1 MKRRTAMLLSAL
13 FAAGAIATYSNT
25 AKADTIT
32 QPKGQIPEANIET
45 KSTNEGL
52 QQKQVQ
58 LGARKSPDLNQK
70 NNKNISTTPVQN
82 NQQLHITHQVEHNNN
97 NWYQMQNKS
106 WLPSSY
112 TTDVKQKQS
121 VQAKQNVQNAQ
132 PVQNSNTQTQAQSQ
146 NNWHKESADFVTGGV
161 INLRTAPNTNSAIIE
176 AMPTGSTIKY
186 DAYQKIDQYTW
197 LRQPRE
203 NGSYGYIVGR
213 NNGVA
218 WGTFKE
224 SATKPVESKPAAKPV
239 QSQNNW
245 HRESADFVTGG
256 VINLRTAPNTNSA
269 IIEAMPTGSTIKYD
283 AYQKIDQYTWLRQP
297 REDGSYGYIVG
308 RNNGVA
314 WGTFKESTAKPVQSQ
329 SNWHKESADFVTGG
343 VINLRTAPNTNSAII
358 ETMPTGST
366 IKYDAYR
373 KIDQYT
379 WLRQPREDG
388 SYGYIVGRNNGV
400 AWGTFKES
408 AAKPV
413 DNKPATKPVD
423 NKPATKPVDNK
434 PATQPVDNKPATQPV
449 DNKPATKPV
458 DNKPATK
465 PVDNKP
471 AAKPVESKP
480 ATKPVDNKPAT
491 KPVDSKPATKPVESK
506 PATKPVDNKPATKP
520 VDSKPATK
528 PVDNKPATKPVESKP
543 ATKPVDNKP
552 ATKPVDNKPAAKP
565 VESKPATKP
574 VESKPATQ
582 PVDNKPATK
591 PVDSKPATKPVD
603 NKPATQPADNKDNIG
618 IITLPAG
625 YTREMVEESSGGKD
639 GLDDTKGK
647 ITSLAK
653 KVSEE
658 GMRINNYS
666 NNDARIVDLT
676 NITSEQAK
684 ELTDFTLNTINHI
697 RKQMGLNPFVYS
709 NRVQK
714 IADDIAK
721 NYVRDNRDATGNHDV
736 IAITDAMRKDH
747 GLDSITKTV
756 GNDVENMGG
765 WYIYT
770 VDTNHETMG
779 SIKEHIYYNIEQI
792 IFGGYYNGAARE
804 MYHARSLTNP
814 VTTRLGAMYGFSISK
829 IPNSNVATSHFIT
842 FSGFDGYDEFLPDF
856 HD

>member
-70 NNKNISTTPVQN
+70 TNKNISTTPVQN

-224 SATKPVESKPAAKPV
+224 SATKPVEGKPAAKPV

-269 IIEAMPTGSTIKYD
+269 IIETMPTGSTIKYD
-283 AYQKIDQYTWLRQP
+283 AYQKIGQYTWLRQP

-413 DNKPATKPVD
+413 ENKPATKPVE
-423 NKPATKPVDNK
+423 NKPATKPVE
-434 PATQPVDNKPATQPV
+434 
-449 DNKPATKPV
+449 
-458 DNKPATK
+458 
-465 PVDNKP
+465 NKP

-520 VDSKPATK
+520 VENKPATKPVDNKPATK

-543 ATKPVDNKP
+543 ATKPV
-552 ATKPVDNKPAAKP
+552 
-565 VESKPATKP
+565 E
-574 VESKPATQ
+574 
-582 PVDNKPATK
+582 
-591 PVDSKPATKPVD
+591 SKPATKPVD
-603 NKPATQPADNKDNIG
+603 NKPATNEENIG
-618 IITLPAG
+618 IIKLPAG
-625 YTREMVEESSGGKD
+625 YTREMIEDCSGGQD
-639 GLDDTKGK
+639 GGDDTKS
-647 ITSLAK
+647 TLTPLARELSK
-653 KVSEE
+653 E
-658 GMRINNYS
+658 GIKMNMNSYRNS
-666 NNDARIVDLT
+666 DSREVDLT
-676 NITSEQAK
+676 NITPEQAR
-684 ELTDFTLNTINHI
+684 ELTDFTLNTINHV
-697 RKQMGLNPFVYS
+697 RKQMGLKPYMYS
-709 NRVQK
+709 ERTQK
-714 IADDIAK
+714 IANNIAK
-721 NYVRDNRDATGNHDV
+721 NYVKDNRDTTGGHDCV
-736 IAITDAMRKDH
+736 AITDAMRQDH
-747 GLDSITKTV
+747 ALDSITKSV
-756 GNDVENMGG
+756 SNPVENMGG
-765 WYIYT
+765 WYIDTNT
-770 VDTNHETMG
+770 VNGDKNHETMG
-779 SIKEHIYYNIEQI
+779 SIKEKLYFNIEQML
-792 IFGGYYNGAARE
+792 FGGYTNGIVGE

-814 VTTRLGAMYGFSISK
+814 VTTHLGAMYGFSISK
-829 IPNSNVATSHFIT
+829 IPNSNVVTSHFIT
-842 FSGFDGYDEFLPDF
+842 FSNFDGFDEFLPDF

>member
-1 MKRRTAMLLSAL
+1 
-13 FAAGAIATYSNT
+13 
-25 AKADTIT
+25 
-32 QPKGQIPEANIET
+32 
-45 KSTNEGL
+45 
-52 QQKQVQ
+52 
-58 LGARKSPDLNQK
+58 
-70 NNKNISTTPVQN
+70 
-82 NQQLHITHQVEHNNN
+82 
-97 NWYQMQNKS
+97 MQNKS

-112 TTDVKQKQS
+112 TTDVKQEQS
-121 VQAKQNVQNAQ
+121 VQAKQNVQDTQ
-132 PVQNSNTQTQAQSQ
+132 SVQNSNTQTQAQSQ
-146 NNWHKESADFVTGGV
+146 GNWHKESADFVTGGV

-186 DAYQKIDQYTW
+186 DAYQKIGQYTW

-203 NGSYGYIVGR
+203 DGSYGYIVGR

-283 AYQKIDQYTWLRQP
+283 AYQKIGQYTWLRQP

-408 AAKPV
+408 ATKPV
-413 DNKPATKPVD
+413 ENKPVTKPVENKPATKPADNKPATKPAD
-423 NKPATKPVDNK
+423 NKPATK
-434 PATQPVDNKPATQPV
+434 
-449 DNKPATKPV
+449 
-458 DNKPATK
+458 
-465 PVDNKP
+465 
-471 AAKPVESKP
+471 
-480 ATKPVDNKPAT
+480 
-491 KPVDSKPATKPVESK
+491 
-506 PATKPVDNKPATKP
+506 
-520 VDSKPATK
+520 
-528 PVDNKPATKPVESKP
+528 
-543 ATKPVDNKP
+543 
-552 ATKPVDNKPAAKP
+552 
-565 VESKPATKP
+565 
-574 VESKPATQ
+574 
-582 PVDNKPATK
+582 
-591 PVDSKPATKPVD
+591 
-603 NKPATQPADNKDNIG
+603 PADNKDNIG

-779 SIKEHIYYNIEQI
+779 SIKEHIYYNIEQM

-804 MYHARSLTNP
+804 MYHARTLTNP

>member
-70 NNKNISTTPVQN
+70 TNKNISTTPVQN

-224 SATKPVESKPAAKPV
+224 SATKPVEGKPAAKPV

-269 IIEAMPTGSTIKYD
+269 IIETMPTGSTIKYD
-283 AYQKIDQYTWLRQP
+283 AYQKIGQYTWLRQP

-413 DNKPATKPVD
+413 ENKPATKPVE
-423 NKPATKPVDNK
+423 NKPATKPVE
-434 PATQPVDNKPATQPV
+434 
-449 DNKPATKPV
+449 
-458 DNKPATK
+458 
-465 PVDNKP
+465 NKP

-506 PATKPVDNKPATKP
+506 PATKPVDNKPATKHVENKPATKP
-520 VDSKPATK
+520 VDNKPATK

-543 ATKPVDNKP
+543 ATKPV
-552 ATKPVDNKPAAKP
+552 
-565 VESKPATKP
+565 E
-574 VESKPATQ
+574 
-582 PVDNKPATK
+582 
-591 PVDSKPATKPVD
+591 SKPATKPVD
-603 NKPATQPADNKDNIG
+603 NKPATNEENIG
-618 IITLPAG
+618 IIKLPAG
-625 YTREMVEESSGGKD
+625 YTREMIEDCSGGQD
-639 GLDDTKGK
+639 GGDDTKS
-647 ITSLAK
+647 TLTPLARELSK
-653 KVSEE
+653 E
-658 GMRINNYS
+658 GIKMNMNSYRNS
-666 NNDARIVDLT
+666 DSREVDLT
-676 NITSEQAK
+676 NITPEQAR
-684 ELTDFTLNTINHI
+684 ELTDFTLNTINHV
-697 RKQMGLNPFVYS
+697 RKQMGLKPYMYS
-709 NRVQK
+709 ERTQK
-714 IADDIAK
+714 IANNIAK
-721 NYVRDNRDATGNHDV
+721 NYVKDNRDTTGGHDCV
-736 IAITDAMRKDH
+736 AITDAMRQDH
-747 GLDSITKTV
+747 ALDSITKSV
-756 GNDVENMGG
+756 SNPVENMGG
-765 WYIYT
+765 WYIDTNT
-770 VDTNHETMG
+770 VNGDKNHETMG
-779 SIKEHIYYNIEQI
+779 SIKEKLYFNIEQML
-792 IFGGYYNGAARE
+792 FGGYTNGIVGE

-814 VTTRLGAMYGFSISK
+814 VTTHLGAMYGFSISK
-829 IPNSNVATSHFIT
+829 IPNSNVVTSHFIT
-842 FSGFDGYDEFLPDF
+842 FSNFDGFDEFLPDF

>member
-297 REDGSYGYIVG
+297 RENGSYGYIVGRNNGVAWGTFKESATKPVESKPAAKPVQSQNNWHRESADFVTGGVINLRTAPNTNSAIIEAMPTGSTIKYDAYQKIDQYTWLRQPREDGSYGYIVG

-434 PATQPVDNKPATQPV
+434 PATKPV

-471 AAKPVESKP
+471 A
-480 ATKPVDNKPAT
+480 
-491 KPVDSKPATKPVESK
+491 TKPVESK
-506 PATKPVDNKPATKP
+506 PATK
-520 VDSKPATK
+520 
-528 PVDNKPATKPVESKP
+528 
-543 ATKPVDNKP
+543 
-552 ATKPVDNKPAAKP
+552 
-565 VESKPATKP
+565 
-574 VESKPATQ
+574 

>member
-70 NNKNISTTPVQN
+70 TNKNISTTPVQN

-224 SATKPVESKPAAKPV
+224 SATKPVEGKPAAKPV

-269 IIEAMPTGSTIKYD
+269 IIETMPTGSTIKYD
-283 AYQKIDQYTWLRQP
+283 AYQKIGQYTWLRQP

-413 DNKPATKPVD
+413 ENKPATKPVE
-423 NKPATKPVDNK
+423 NKPATKPVE
-434 PATQPVDNKPATQPV
+434 
-449 DNKPATKPV
+449 
-458 DNKPATK
+458 
-465 PVDNKP
+465 NKP

-491 KPVDSKPATKPVESK
+491 KPVDSKPATKPVE
-506 PATKPVDNKPATKP
+506 
-520 VDSKPATK
+520 
-528 PVDNKPATKPVESKP
+528 NKPATKPVESKP

-552 ATKPVDNKPAAKP
+552 ATKPVDSKPATKPVENKPATKPVESKPATKPVDNKPATKPVENKPATKPVDNKPATKPVDNKPATKP

-574 VESKPATQ
+574 VESKPAT
-582 PVDNKPATK
+582 
-591 PVDSKPATKPVD
+591 KPVD
-603 NKPATQPADNKDNIG
+603 NKPATNEENIG
-618 IITLPAG
+618 IIKLPAG
-625 YTREMVEESSGGKD
+625 YTREMIEDCSGGQD
-639 GLDDTKGK
+639 GGDDTKS
-647 ITSLAK
+647 TLTPLARELSK
-653 KVSEE
+653 E
-658 GMRINNYS
+658 GIKMNMNSYRNS
-666 NNDARIVDLT
+666 DSREVDLT
-676 NITSEQAK
+676 NITPEQAR
-684 ELTDFTLNTINHI
+684 ELTDFTLNTINHV
-697 RKQMGLNPFVYS
+697 RKQMGLKPYMYS
-709 NRVQK
+709 ERTQK
-714 IADDIAK
+714 IANNIAK
-721 NYVRDNRDATGNHDV
+721 NYVKDNRDTTGGHDCV
-736 IAITDAMRKDH
+736 AITDAMRQDH
-747 GLDSITKTV
+747 ALDSITKSV
-756 GNDVENMGG
+756 SNPVENMGG
-765 WYIYT
+765 WYIDTNT
-770 VDTNHETMG
+770 VNGDKNHETMG
-779 SIKEHIYYNIEQI
+779 SIKEKLYFSIEQML
-792 IFGGYYNGAARE
+792 FGGYTNGIVGE

-814 VTTRLGAMYGFSISK
+814 VTTHLGAMYGFSISK
-829 IPNSNVATSHFIT
+829 IPNSNVVTSHFIT
-842 FSGFDGYDEFLPDF
+842 FSNFDGFDEFLPDF

>member
-70 NNKNISTTPVQN
+70 TNKNISTTPVQN

-269 IIEAMPTGSTIKYD
+269 IIETMPTGSTIKYD
-283 AYQKIDQYTWLRQP
+283 AYQKIGQYTWLRQP
-297 REDGSYGYIVG
+297 RENGSYGYIVG

-366 IKYDAYR
+366 IKYDAYQ
-373 KIDQYT
+373 KIGQYT
-379 WLRQPREDG
+379 WLRQPRENG
-388 SYGYIVGRNNGV
+388 SYGYIVGRDNGV

-408 AAKPV
+408 A
-413 DNKPATKPVD
+413 TKPV
-423 NKPATKPVDNK
+423 
-434 PATQPVDNKPATQPV
+434 
-449 DNKPATKPV
+449 
-458 DNKPATK
+458 
-465 PVDNKP
+465 
-471 AAKPVESKP
+471 E
-480 ATKPVDNKPAT
+480 
-491 KPVDSKPATKPVESK
+491 SKPATKPVESK
-506 PATKPVDNKPATKP
+506 PATKPVESKPVTKPVESKPATKPVESKPVTKPVENKPATKPVENKPATKPVENKPVTKPVENKPATKP
-520 VDSKPATK
+520 VDNKPATK

-543 ATKPVDNKP
+543 ATKPV
-552 ATKPVDNKPAAKP
+552 
-565 VESKPATKP
+565 E
-574 VESKPATQ
+574 
-582 PVDNKPATK
+582 
-591 PVDSKPATKPVD
+591 SKPATKPVD
-603 NKPATQPADNKDNIG
+603 NKPATNEENIG
-618 IITLPAG
+618 IIKLPAG
-625 YTREMVEESSGGKD
+625 YTREMIEDCSGGQD
-639 GLDDTKGK
+639 GGDDTKS
-647 ITSLAK
+647 TLTPLARELSK
-653 KVSEE
+653 E
-658 GMRINNYS
+658 GIKMNMNSYRNS
-666 NNDARIVDLT
+666 DSREVDLT
-676 NITSEQAK
+676 NITPEQAR
-684 ELTDFTLNTINHI
+684 ELTDFTLNTINHV
-697 RKQMGLNPFVYS
+697 RKQMGLKPYMYS
-709 NRVQK
+709 ERTQK
-714 IADDIAK
+714 IANNIAK
-721 NYVRDNRDATGNHDV
+721 NYVKDNRDATGGHDCV
-736 IAITDAMRKDH
+736 AITDAMRQDH
-747 GLDSITKTV
+747 ALDSITKSV
-756 GNDVENMGG
+756 SNPVENMGA
-765 WYIYT
+765 WYIDTNT
-770 VDTNHETMG
+770 VNGDKNHETMG
-779 SIKEHIYYNIEQI
+779 SIKEKLYFNIEQML
-792 IFGGYYNGAARE
+792 FGGYTNGIVGE

-814 VTTRLGAMYGFSISK
+814 VTTHLGAMYGFSISK
-829 IPNSNVATSHFIT
+829 IPNSNVVTSHFIT
-842 FSGFDGYDEFLPDF
+842 FSNFDGFDEFLPDF

>member
-70 NNKNISTTPVQN
+70 TNKNISTTPVQN

-146 NNWHKESADFVTGGV
+146 GNWHKESADFVTGGV

-186 DAYQKIDQYTW
+186 DAYQKIGQYTW

-203 NGSYGYIVGR
+203 DGSYGYIVGR

-224 SATKPVESKPAAKPV
+224 SATKPV

-283 AYQKIDQYTWLRQP
+283 AYQKI
-297 REDGSYGYIVG
+297 G
-308 RNNGVA
+308 
-314 WGTFKESTAKPVQSQ
+314 
-329 SNWHKESADFVTGG
+329 
-343 VINLRTAPNTNSAII
+343 
-358 ETMPTGST
+358 
-366 IKYDAYR
+366 
-373 KIDQYT
+373 QYT

-408 AAKPV
+408 ATKPVESKPAAKPVESKPAAKPV

-423 NKPATKPVDNK
+423 NKPT
-434 PATQPVDNKPATQPV
+434 
-449 DNKPATKPV
+449 TKPV

-465 PVDNKP
+465 
-471 AAKPVESKP
+471 
-480 ATKPVDNKPAT
+480 
-491 KPVDSKPATKPVESK
+491 
-506 PATKPVDNKPATKP
+506 
-520 VDSKPATK
+520 
-528 PVDNKPATKPVESKP
+528 
-543 ATKPVDNKP
+543 
-552 ATKPVDNKPAAKP
+552 
-565 VESKPATKP
+565 
-574 VESKPATQ
+574 
-582 PVDNKPATK
+582 
-591 PVDSKPATKPVD
+591 
-603 NKPATQPADNKDNIG
+603 PADNKDNIG

-676 NITSEQAK
+676 NITSEQTK

-779 SIKEHIYYNIEQI
+779 SIKEHIYYNIEQM

>member
-58 LGARKSPDLNQK
+58 LGTRKSPDLNQK
-70 NNKNISTTPVQN
+70 TNKNISTTPVQN
-82 NQQLHITHQVEHNNN
+82 NQQLHITHRVEHNNN

-239 QSQNNW
+239 RSQNNW

-269 IIEAMPTGSTIKYD
+269 IIETMPTGSTIKYD
-283 AYQKIDQYTWLRQP
+283 AYQKIGQYTWLRQP

-413 DNKPATKPVD
+413 ENKPATKPVE
-423 NKPATKPVDNK
+423 NKPATKPVE
-434 PATQPVDNKPATQPV
+434 
-449 DNKPATKPV
+449 
-458 DNKPATK
+458 
-465 PVDNKP
+465 NKP

-480 ATKPVDNKPAT
+480 ATKPV
-491 KPVDSKPATKPVESK
+491 E
-506 PATKPVDNKPATKP
+506 NKPATKP

-528 PVDNKPATKPVESKP
+528 PVDSKPATKPVENKPATKPVENKP

-552 ATKPVDNKPAAKP
+552 ATN
-565 VESKPATKP
+565 E
-574 VESKPATQ
+574 E
-582 PVDNKPATK
+582 
-591 PVDSKPATKPVD
+591 
-603 NKPATQPADNKDNIG
+603 NIG
-618 IITLPAG
+618 IIKLPAG
-625 YTREMVEESSGGKD
+625 YTREMIEDCSGGQD
-639 GLDDTKGK
+639 GGDDTKS
-647 ITSLAK
+647 TLTPLARELSK
-653 KVSEE
+653 E
-658 GMRINNYS
+658 GIKMNMNSYRNS
-666 NNDARIVDLT
+666 DSREVDLT
-676 NITSEQAK
+676 SITPEQAR
-684 ELTDFTLNTINHI
+684 ELTDFTLNTINHV
-697 RKQMGLNPFVYS
+697 RKQMGLKPYMYS
-709 NRVQK
+709 ERTQK
-714 IADDIAK
+714 IANNIAK
-721 NYVRDNRDATGNHDV
+721 NYVKDNRDATGGHDCV
-736 IAITDAMRKDH
+736 AITDAMRQDH
-747 GLDSITKTV
+747 ALDSITKSV
-756 GNDVENMGG
+756 SNPVENMGG
-765 WYIYT
+765 WYIDTNT
-770 VDTNHETMG
+770 VNGDKNHETMG
-779 SIKEHIYYNIEQI
+779 SIKEKLYFNIEQML
-792 IFGGYYNGAARE
+792 FGGYTNGIVGE

-814 VTTRLGAMYGFSISK
+814 VTTHLGAMYGFSISK
-829 IPNSNVATSHFIT
+829 IPNSNVVTSHFIT
-842 FSGFDGYDEFLPDF
+842 FSNFDGFDEFLPDF

>member
-1 MKRRTAMLLSAL
+1 MLLSAL

-70 NNKNISTTPVQN
+70 TNKNISTTPVQN

-146 NNWHKESADFVTGGV
+146 GNWHKESADFVTGGV

-186 DAYQKIDQYTW
+186 DAYQKIGQYTW

-203 NGSYGYIVGR
+203 DGSYGYIVGR

-224 SATKPVESKPAAKPV
+224 SATKPV

-283 AYQKIDQYTWLRQP
+283 AYQKI
-297 REDGSYGYIVG
+297 G
-308 RNNGVA
+308 
-314 WGTFKESTAKPVQSQ
+314 
-329 SNWHKESADFVTGG
+329 
-343 VINLRTAPNTNSAII
+343 
-358 ETMPTGST
+358 
-366 IKYDAYR
+366 
-373 KIDQYT
+373 QYT

-408 AAKPV
+408 A
-413 DNKPATKPVD
+413 
-423 NKPATKPVDNK
+423 
-434 PATQPVDNKPATQPV
+434 
-449 DNKPATKPV
+449 
-458 DNKPATK
+458 
-465 PVDNKP
+465 
-471 AAKPVESKP
+471 
-480 ATKPVDNKPAT
+480 
-491 KPVDSKPATKPVESK
+491 TKPVESK
-506 PATKPVDNKPATKP
+506 PA
-520 VDSKPATK
+520 
-528 PVDNKPATKPVESKP
+528 
-543 ATKPVDNKP
+543 
-552 ATKPVDNKPAAKP
+552 AK
-565 VESKPATKP
+565 
-574 VESKPATQ
+574 
-582 PVDNKPATK
+582 
-591 PVDSKPATKPVD
+591 
-603 NKPATQPADNKDNIG
+603 PADNKDNIG

-676 NITSEQAK
+676 NITSEQTK

-779 SIKEHIYYNIEQI
+779 SIKEHIYYNIEQM

>member
-434 PATQPVDNKPATQPV
+434 PATQPVDNKPATKPV

>member
-70 NNKNISTTPVQN
+70 TNKNISTTPVQN

-224 SATKPVESKPAAKPV
+224 SATKPVEGKPAAKPV

-269 IIEAMPTGSTIKYD
+269 IIETMPTGSTIKYD
-283 AYQKIDQYTWLRQP
+283 AYQKIGQYTWLRQP

-413 DNKPATKPVD
+413 ENKPATKPVE
-423 NKPATKPVDNK
+423 NKPATKPV
-434 PATQPVDNKPATQPV
+434 
-449 DNKPATKPV
+449 
-458 DNKPATK
+458 
-465 PVDNKP
+465 
-471 AAKPVESKP
+471 E
-480 ATKPVDNKPAT
+480 
-491 KPVDSKPATKPVESK
+491 
-506 PATKPVDNKPATKP
+506 
-520 VDSKPATK
+520 
-528 PVDNKPATKPVESKP
+528 NKPATKPVESKP

-552 ATKPVDNKPAAKP
+552 ATKPVENKPATKPVDNKPATKPVDNKPATKP

-574 VESKPATQ
+574 VESKPAT
-582 PVDNKPATK
+582 
-591 PVDSKPATKPVD
+591 KPVD
-603 NKPATQPADNKDNIG
+603 NKPATNEENIG
-618 IITLPAG
+618 IIKLPAG
-625 YTREMVEESSGGKD
+625 YTREMIEDCSGGQD
-639 GLDDTKGK
+639 GGDDTKS
-647 ITSLAK
+647 TLTPLARELSK
-653 KVSEE
+653 E
-658 GMRINNYS
+658 GIKMNMNSYRNS
-666 NNDARIVDLT
+666 DSREVDLT
-676 NITSEQAK
+676 NITPEQAR
-684 ELTDFTLNTINHI
+684 ELTDFTLNTINHV
-697 RKQMGLNPFVYS
+697 RKQMGLKPYMYS
-709 NRVQK
+709 ERTQK
-714 IADDIAK
+714 IANNIAK
-721 NYVRDNRDATGNHDV
+721 NYVKDNRDTTGGHDCV
-736 IAITDAMRKDH
+736 AITDAMRQDH
-747 GLDSITKTV
+747 ALDSITKSV
-756 GNDVENMGG
+756 SNPVENMGG
-765 WYIYT
+765 WYIDTNT
-770 VDTNHETMG
+770 VNGDKNHETMG
-779 SIKEHIYYNIEQI
+779 SIKEKLYFNIEQML
-792 IFGGYYNGAARE
+792 FGGYTNGIVGE

-814 VTTRLGAMYGFSISK
+814 VTTHLGAMYGFSISK
-829 IPNSNVATSHFIT
+829 IPNSNVVTSHFIT
-842 FSGFDGYDEFLPDF
+842 FSNFDGFDEFLPDF

>member
-70 NNKNISTTPVQN
+70 TNKNISTTPVQN

-146 NNWHKESADFVTGGV
+146 GNWHKESADFVTGGV

-186 DAYQKIDQYTW
+186 DAYQKIGQYTW

-224 SATKPVESKPAAKPV
+224 SATKPV

-283 AYQKIDQYTWLRQP
+283 AYQKI
-297 REDGSYGYIVG
+297 G
-308 RNNGVA
+308 
-314 WGTFKESTAKPVQSQ
+314 
-329 SNWHKESADFVTGG
+329 
-343 VINLRTAPNTNSAII
+343 
-358 ETMPTGST
+358 
-366 IKYDAYR
+366 
-373 KIDQYT
+373 QYT

-408 AAKPV
+408 ATKPVESKPAAKPV
-413 DNKPATKPVD
+413 DNKPATKPVENKPAD
-423 NKPATKPVDNK
+423 NKPATK
-434 PATQPVDNKPATQPV
+434 
-449 DNKPATKPV
+449 
-458 DNKPATK
+458 
-465 PVDNKP
+465 
-471 AAKPVESKP
+471 
-480 ATKPVDNKPAT
+480 
-491 KPVDSKPATKPVESK
+491 
-506 PATKPVDNKPATKP
+506 
-520 VDSKPATK
+520 
-528 PVDNKPATKPVESKP
+528 
-543 ATKPVDNKP
+543 
-552 ATKPVDNKPAAKP
+552 
-565 VESKPATKP
+565 
-574 VESKPATQ
+574 
-582 PVDNKPATK
+582 
-591 PVDSKPATKPVD
+591 
-603 NKPATQPADNKDNIG
+603 PADNKDNIG

-676 NITSEQAK
+676 NITSEQTK

-779 SIKEHIYYNIEQI
+779 SIKEHIYYNIEQM

>member
-203 NGSYGYIVGR
+203 DGSYGYIVGR

-434 PATQPVDNKPATQPV
+434 PATQPVDNKPATKPV

>member
-245 HRESADFVTGG
+245 HKESADFVTGG

-434 PATQPVDNKPATQPV
+434 PATQPVDNKPAT
-449 DNKPATKPV
+449 KPV

-465 PVDNKP
+465 PVDN
-471 AAKPVESKP
+471 
-480 ATKPVDNKPAT
+480 
-491 KPVDSKPATKPVESK
+491 
-506 PATKPVDNKPATKP
+506 
-520 VDSKPATK
+520 KPATK

-552 ATKPVDNKPAAKP
+552 ATKPVD
-565 VESKPATKP
+565 SKPATKP
-574 VESKPATQ
+574 GDNENANQ
-582 PVDNKPATK
+582 P
-591 PVDSKPATKPVD
+591 
-603 NKPATQPADNKDNIG
+603 
-618 IITLPAG
+618 
-625 YTREMVEESSGGKD
+625 
-639 GLDDTKGK
+639 
-647 ITSLAK
+647 
-653 KVSEE
+653 SE
-658 GMRINNYS
+658 YKT
-666 NNDARIVDLT
+666 ARA
-676 NITSEQAK
+676 S
-684 ELTDFTLNTINHI
+684 
-697 RKQMGLNPFVYS
+697 
-709 NRVQK
+709 
-714 IADDIAK
+714 
-721 NYVRDNRDATGNHDV
+721 
-736 IAITDAMRKDH
+736 
-747 GLDSITKTV
+747 
-756 GNDVENMGG
+756 
-765 WYIYT
+765 
-770 VDTNHETMG
+770 
-779 SIKEHIYYNIEQI
+779 
-792 IFGGYYNGAARE
+792 
-804 MYHARSLTNP
+804 
-814 VTTRLGAMYGFSISK
+814 
-829 IPNSNVATSHFIT
+829 
-842 FSGFDGYDEFLPDF
+842 
-856 HD
+856 

>member
-70 NNKNISTTPVQN
+70 TNKNISTTPVQN

-161 INLRTAPNTNSAIIE
+161 INLRTAPNTNGAIIE

-224 SATKPVESKPAAKPV
+224 SATKPVEGKPAAKPV

-269 IIEAMPTGSTIKYD
+269 IIETMPTGSTIKYD
-283 AYQKIDQYTWLRQP
+283 AYQKIGQYTWLRQP

-413 DNKPATKPVD
+413 ENKPATKPVE
-423 NKPATKPVDNK
+423 NKPATKPVE
-434 PATQPVDNKPATQPV
+434 
-449 DNKPATKPV
+449 
-458 DNKPATK
+458 
-465 PVDNKP
+465 NKP

-491 KPVDSKPATKPVESK
+491 KPVDSKPATKHVE
-506 PATKPVDNKPATKP
+506 
-520 VDSKPATK
+520 
-528 PVDNKPATKPVESKP
+528 NKPATKPVESKP

-552 ATKPVDNKPAAKP
+552 ATKPVENKPATKPVDNKPATKPVDNKPATKP

-574 VESKPATQ
+574 VESKPAT
-582 PVDNKPATK
+582 
-591 PVDSKPATKPVD
+591 KPVD
-603 NKPATQPADNKDNIG
+603 NKPATNEENIG
-618 IITLPAG
+618 IIKLPAG
-625 YTREMVEESSGGKD
+625 YTREMIEDCSGGQD
-639 GLDDTKGK
+639 GGDDTKS
-647 ITSLAK
+647 TLTPLARELSK
-653 KVSEE
+653 E
-658 GMRINNYS
+658 GIKMNMNSYRNS
-666 NNDARIVDLT
+666 DSREVDLT
-676 NITSEQAK
+676 NITPEQAR
-684 ELTDFTLNTINHI
+684 ELTDFTLNTINHV
-697 RKQMGLNPFVYS
+697 RKQMGLKPYMYS
-709 NRVQK
+709 ERTQK
-714 IADDIAK
+714 IANNIAK
-721 NYVRDNRDATGNHDV
+721 NYVKDNRDTTGGHDCV
-736 IAITDAMRKDH
+736 AITDAMRQDH
-747 GLDSITKTV
+747 ALDSITKSV
-756 GNDVENMGG
+756 SNPVENMGG
-765 WYIYT
+765 WYIDTNT
-770 VDTNHETMG
+770 VNGDKNHETMG
-779 SIKEHIYYNIEQI
+779 SIKEKLYFNIEQML
-792 IFGGYYNGAARE
+792 FGGYTNGIVGE

-814 VTTRLGAMYGFSISK
+814 VTTHLGAMYGFSISK
-829 IPNSNVATSHFIT
+829 IPNSNVVTSHFIT
-842 FSGFDGYDEFLPDF
+842 FSNFDGFDEFLPDF

>member
-70 NNKNISTTPVQN
+70 TNKNISTTPVQN

-269 IIEAMPTGSTIKYD
+269 IIETMPTGSTIKYD
-283 AYQKIDQYTWLRQP
+283 AYQKIGQYTWLRQP

-358 ETMPTGST
+358 EAMPTGST
-366 IKYDAYR
+366 IKYDAYQ
-373 KIDQYT
+373 KIGQYT

-413 DNKPATKPVD
+413 ENKPATK
-423 NKPATKPVDNK
+423 
-434 PATQPVDNKPATQPV
+434 PV

-471 AAKPVESKP
+471 ATKPVDNKPATKPVESKPATKPVESKPATKPVESEPATKPVESKPATKPADNKP

-491 KPVDSKPATKPVESK
+491 KPVDSKPATKPADNKPATKPADNKPATKPADNKSATKPADNKPATKPADNKPATKPAESK
-506 PATKPVDNKPATKP
+506 PATKPADNKPATK
-520 VDSKPATK
+520 
-528 PVDNKPATKPVESKP
+528 
-543 ATKPVDNKP
+543 
-552 ATKPVDNKPAAKP
+552 
-565 VESKPATKP
+565 
-574 VESKPATQ
+574 
-582 PVDNKPATK
+582 
-591 PVDSKPATKPVD
+591 
-603 NKPATQPADNKDNIG
+603 PADNKDNIG

-676 NITSEQAK
+676 NITSEQTK

-779 SIKEHIYYNIEQI
+779 SIKEHIYYNIEQM

-804 MYHARSLTNP
+804 MYHARGLTNP